1 MNNHLKKQEKG
12 SVLIEV
18 IAVVALLGAQR
29 QPRKGAHFLARETN
43 PCHILRRCSLWI
55 MI

>member
-18 IAVVALLGAQR
+18 IAVVALLGVMGPLLFKQVADRNEEVENINIKQM
-29 QPRKGAHFLARETN
+29 
-43 PCHILRRCSLWI
+43 LRI
-55 MI
+55 